1 MKTPPSFLNL
11 TKTQRRGIYWTLT
24 LFLLVHLA
32 ITFFPKGNPNTNA
45 TLVLDSITQ
54 QQLNALVASKQAV
67 NKDTIYP
74 INTNYITDFKAY
86 QLGISMD
93 AVYRIR
99 AYRKSG
105 KYINSE
111 KTFQQLTH
119 LSETEIAQIRPYLKW
134 TKSILTKT
142 QKLKKKRIK
151 KELNAAIPKDLQ
163 LVYGIGEVFAN
174 RIISIRNQL
183 GGFVIKDQI
192 NDVWGLSPET
202 QQRLWE
208 HFKLDSIPVIKKQN
222 INSLTIAQ
230 LTQNY
235 YVNTSLASKIVAIRT
250 QKEHLTSWK
259 DLIAIQQLDSVKKA
273 RLSLYL
279 SFE

>member
-11 TKTQRRGIYWTLT
+11 TKTQRREIYWTLT
-24 LFLLVHLA
+24 LFLLVYLA
-32 ITFFPKGNPNTNA
+32 ITFFPKGNPNTNT
-45 TLVLDSITQ
+45 TLVLDSITK
-54 QQLNALVASKQAV
+54 QQLNALVATKQAV

-74 INTNYITDFKAY
+74 FNPNYFTDFKAH

-111 KTFQQLTH
+111 KTFQKLTQ
-119 LSETEIAQIRPYLKW
+119 LSETEIEQIGPYLKW
-134 TKSILTKT
+134 TKSILPKT

-174 RIISIRNQL
+174 RIISIRNQRW
-183 GGFVIKDQI
+183 V
-192 NDVWGLSPET
+192 GL
-202 QQRLWE
+202 
-208 HFKLDSIPVIKKQN
+208 
-222 INSLTIAQ
+222 
-230 LTQNY
+230 
-235 YVNTSLASKIVAIRT
+235 
-250 QKEHLTSWK
+250 
-259 DLIAIQQLDSVKKA
+259 
-273 RLSLYL
+273 
-279 SFE
+279 

>member
-1 MKTPPSFLNL
+1 MKTPLSFLNL
-11 TKTQRRGIYWTLT
+11 TKTQRREIYWTLT
-24 LFLLVHLA
+24 LFLLVYLA
-32 ITFFPKGNPNTNA
+32 IIFFPKGNPNTNA
-45 TLVLDSITQ
+45 TLVLDSITK

-74 INTNYITDFKAY
+74 FNPNYFTDFKAH

-111 KTFQQLTH
+111 KTFQKLTQ
-119 LSETEIAQIRPYLKW
+119 LSETEIAQIGPYLKW
-134 TKSILTKT
+134 TKSILPKT

-192 NDVWGLSPET
+192 NDVWGLSSET
-202 QQRLWE
+202 QQRLW
-208 HFKLDSIPVIKKQN
+208 N
-222 INSLTIAQ
+222 ILN
-230 LTQNY
+230 LTQFQ
-235 YVNTSLASKIVAIRT
+235 LLRSKT
-250 QKEHLTSWK
+250 
-259 DLIAIQQLDSVKKA
+259 
-273 RLSLYL
+273 
-279 SFE
+279 

>member
-1 MKTPPSFLNL
+1 
-11 TKTQRRGIYWTLT
+11 
-24 LFLLVHLA
+24 
-32 ITFFPKGNPNTNA
+32 
-45 TLVLDSITQ
+45 
-54 QQLNALVASKQAV
+54 
-67 NKDTIYP
+67 
-74 INTNYITDFKAY
+74 
-86 QLGISMD
+86 MD

-111 KTFQQLTH
+111 KTFQQLTQ